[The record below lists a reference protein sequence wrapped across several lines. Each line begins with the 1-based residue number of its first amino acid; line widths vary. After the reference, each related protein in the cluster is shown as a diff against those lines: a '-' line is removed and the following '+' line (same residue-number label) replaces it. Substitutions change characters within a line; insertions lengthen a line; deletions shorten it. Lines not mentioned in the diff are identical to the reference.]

1 MPATNYTSER
11 TFSLLKLVK
20 TFLQS
25 TMTQGRLNHLMILSA
40 YKNRL
45 DKMDLRKV
53 ASIFVQKD
61 DGHRHTFRKFCALS
75 YSIYN

>member
-61 DGHRHTFRKFCALS
+61 DGHRYTFRKFCALS